1 MSNNVDTAI
10 VEMQNMTRDIA
21 NGHIIDLHNAREV
34 ADISR
39 YAHSNNMYNPN
50 FENRLAATLKHSIEA
65 GVYRRTSLPTPPPA
79 SLMTALRSRV

>member
-1 MSNNVDTAI
+1 MSTMNT
-10 VEMQNMTRDIA
+10 EMQNMAHDIN

-34 ADISR
+34 AEISR
-39 YAHSNNMYNPN
+39 YAHTNNIYTPN